1 MKLVL
6 TLGLFFFWYCSV
18 TALLRVPYSLHS
30 ANENLYAYKRIDG
43 QFLTPYLYERADKF
57 SHGFAQ
63 VSRSEFILPLGALG
77 VSRLGQQRNGYIDKT
92 GNFLYRT
99 GKEVEDDAAE
109 DLAIFSDVRKVGFID
124 KEGKVQIPARFD
136 HARPFRDGL
145 AAVCLCSTDHT
156 EGPLCS
162 EALGKWGFIDT
173 TGKLVIPYR
182 FAAVSDFSEGLA
194 AFQFEGRFGYIN
206 KAGDLAIAAKYK
218 WQEAF
223 SDGYARTDQG
233 FIDKSGALNFA
244 ANWPD
249 STSFSEKRCTWRKD
263 GKYYLLDD
271 KFKTVAGG
279 FDKLGK
285 MHEGL
290 CYFQKDGL
298 FGYVDQN
305 GRVVV
310 PPQFLQAGQFSSG
323 MALVKS
329 KSGLLQSIDKQ
340 GRVLAT
346 IDDAKADDISENI
359 YAVKNEALS
368 YQRACDLFLTVEP
381 VLLGLISGFCLA
393 IISFVV
399 PSRPLKASM
408 VFFFSLQTAFLS
420 YPASHSHITP
430 QLLWWCNGVG
440 LLLPLLVLYVF
451 QRPEIKARIEPI
463 IARLC

>member
-1 MKLVL
+1 M
-6 TLGLFFFWYCSV
+6 
-18 TALLRVPYSLHS
+18 PYSLYS

-43 QFLTPYLYERADKF
+43 QFLTPYQYERADKF

-63 VSRSEFILPLGALG
+63 VSRSEFLLPLGPLG

-162 EALGKWGFIDT
+162 GAFGKWGFIDK
-173 TGKLVIPYR
+173 TGKLVIDYR
-182 FAAVSDFSEGLA
+182 FASVSDFSEGLA
-194 AFQFEGRFGYIN
+194 ACQFEGRFGYID
-206 KAGDLAIAAKYK
+206 KAGDLVIAARFKR
-218 WQEAF
+218 QEAF
-223 SDGYARTDQG
+223 SDGYARTDLG
-233 FIDKSGALNFA
+233 FIDKSGALIFA
-244 ANWPD
+244 ANWAD
-249 STSFSEKRCTWRKD
+249 ITSFSEKRCTWRKD

-271 KFKTVAGG
+271 KFKAVAGG

-290 CYFQKDGL
+290 CCFEEDGL
-298 FGYVDQN
+298 FGYIDQN
-305 GRVVV
+305 GKVILT
-310 PPQFLQAGQFSSG
+310 PQYLEAGQFSSG

-329 KSGLLQSIDKQ
+329 KSGLLQAIDKQ
-340 GRVLAT
+340 GRVLAV
-346 IDDAKADDISENI
+346 IDDAKAAAISENI
-359 YAVKNEALS
+359 YAVKNKALS
-368 YQRACDLFLTVEP
+368 YQRAYDLFLTVEP
-381 VLLGLISGFCLA
+381 VLLGLISGFCMA
-393 IISFVV
+393 IFCMIVRSRKLKV
-399 PSRPLKASM
+399 PM
-408 VFFFSLQTAFLS
+408 IFIFSVQTAFLS

-451 QRPEIKARIEPI
+451 QRPEIKARIEPVTLQNK
-463 IARLC
+463 R

>member
-1 MKLVL
+1 M
-6 TLGLFFFWYCSV
+6 
-18 TALLRVPYSLHS
+18 PYSLYS

-43 QFLTPYLYERADKF
+43 QFLTPYQYERADKF

-63 VSRSEFILPLGALG
+63 VSRSEFLLPLGPLG
-77 VSRLGQQRNGYIDKT
+77 GSRLGQQRNGYIDKT

-145 AAVCLCSTDHT
+145 AAVCKCSTDHT

-162 EALGKWGFIDT
+162 GAFGKWGFIDK
-173 TGKLVIPYR
+173 TGKLVIDYR
-182 FAAVSDFSEGLA
+182 FASVSDFSEGLA
-194 AFQFEGRFGYIN
+194 ACQFEGRFGYID
-206 KAGDLAIAAKYK
+206 KAGDLVIAARFKR
-218 WQEAF
+218 QEAF
-223 SDGYARTDQG
+223 SDGYARTDLG
-233 FIDKSGALNFA
+233 FIDKSGALIFA
-244 ANWPD
+244 ANWAD
-249 STSFSEKRCTWRKD
+249 ITSFSEKRCTWRKD

-271 KFKTVAGG
+271 KFKAVAGG

-290 CYFQKDGL
+290 CCFEEDGL
-298 FGYVDQN
+298 FGYIDQN
-305 GRVVV
+305 GKVILT
-310 PPQFLQAGQFSSG
+310 PQYLEAGQFSSG

-329 KSGLLQSIDKQ
+329 KSGLLQAIDKQ
-340 GRVLAT
+340 GRVLAV
-346 IDDAKADDISENI
+346 IDDAKAAAISENI
-359 YAVKNEALS
+359 YAVKNKALS
-368 YQRACDLFLTVEP
+368 YQRAYDLFLTVEP
-381 VLLGLISGFCLA
+381 VLLGLISGFCMA
-393 IISFVV
+393 IFCMIVRSRKLKV
-399 PSRPLKASM
+399 PM
-408 VFFFSLQTAFLS
+408 IFIFSVQTAFLS

-451 QRPEIKARIEPI
+451 QRPEIKARIEPVTLQNK
-463 IARLC
+463 R